1 MQRAIWRNYDCN
13 DRTFRMEA
21 APDCPVYQVHRMKGG
36 ISFCENAGALST
48 LSGNA
53 YKLYMHMIMKA
64 ENQIWFRNEK
74 QIRNGTLLSAEEQQA
89 AWDELLTTGYLT
101 PGVVSVRD
109 KTYKTHAFHLWE
121 TPRMSPTYSIT
132 AMP

>member
-1 MQRAIWRNYDCN
+1 MQRAIWRNYDRN

-21 APDCPVYQVHRMKGG
+21 APDCPVYQVHRMQGG
-36 ISFCENAGALST
+36 ISFCENAGALAT

-64 ENQIWFRNEK
+64 ENLIWFRNEK
-74 QIRNGTLLSAEEQQA
+74 QMMKGTLLSTEEQQA
-89 AWDELLTTGYLT
+89 AWDELLMTGYLT
-101 PGVVSVRD
+101 PGVVSAGG

-121 TPRMSPTYSIT
+121 SPRMSNPSRKT